1 MCAASY
7 YLYGSICTS
16 ECPRNMVPNGT
27 VCSYCGDQCSICNL
41 ANSLCSVCNAGV
53 YLYDNACYS
62 TCPAPLV
69 VSYDFLSCVT
79 Q

>member
-1 MCAASY
+1 
-7 YLYGSICTS
+7 
-16 ECPRNMVPNGT
+16 MVPNGT
-27 VCSYCGDQCSICNL
+27 VCSYCGGQCSICNL